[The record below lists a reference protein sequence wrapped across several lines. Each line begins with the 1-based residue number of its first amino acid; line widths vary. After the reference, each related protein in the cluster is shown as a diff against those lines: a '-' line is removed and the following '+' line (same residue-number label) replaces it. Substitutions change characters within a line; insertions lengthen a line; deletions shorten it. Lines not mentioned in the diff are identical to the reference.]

1 MTIIETVYKK
11 LVRPRVF
18 SRSTNNAEIAHE
30 WGVKQL
36 KKLQGNPLLRKA
48 AESLLV
54 YDHPM
59 LRVKVFGETFRNP
72 LGLAA
77 GFDKYC
83 EVYWGAI
90 PATGWGF
97 AEVGGITPEYQPGF
111 PQPRMLRATDY
122 QAIWNQM
129 GFNNPGKD
137 AARKTMMR
145 SPKATIPIG
154 LNIGKGKD
162 TPLEL
167 AAQDYQ
173 LVLAA
178 LGEMVDFVTINISSP
193 NTKDLRNLQS
203 RAYLFSII
211 HMVQQTALSLRMYG
225 LPIGIKIS
233 PDEPDEQLADI
244 VSVAVETQVAFMILT
259 NTTVKRHLTT
269 HWNIPADRGGVS
281 GEPLAPAAKHVLRE
295 VYCATKGQIP
305 LIGVGGIKNGADL
318 YERILNG
325 ATLCQAYTAW
335 PYEGPDFVK
344 RSLKSLV
351 ARLKSDGFTSVS
363 QAVGKALSS

>member
-1 MTIIETVYKK
+1 LTIIETVYKQ

-18 SRSTNNAEIAHE
+18 SRSADNAEIAHE
-30 WGVKQL
+30 WGMAQL
-36 KKLQGNPLLRKA
+36 KRLQRSPLLRRI

-59 LRVKVFGETFRNP
+59 LRVQVFGETFRNP

-97 AEVGGITPEYQPGF
+97 AEIGGITPERQAGF
-111 PQPRMLRATDY
+111 PQPRMHRAPDY

-137 AARKTMMR
+137 AARRTMMG

-167 AAQDYQ
+167 SAQDYQ
-173 LVLAA
+173 LVVAA
-178 LGEMVDFVTINISSP
+178 LGELVDFVTINISSP

-203 RAYLFSII
+203 RAYLLAII
-211 HMVQQTALSLRMYG
+211 RLVQETARSFGLYR

-244 VSVAVETQVAFMILT
+244 VSVAMEAEVAFMILT
-259 NTTVKRHLTT
+259 NTTVKRNLPG
-269 HWNIPADRGGVS
+269 HWDIPADRGGVS
-281 GEPLAPAAKHVLRE
+281 GEPLAPAAQHVLRE
-295 VYCATKGQIP
+295 VYRATKGRIP

-335 PYEGPDFVK
+335 PYEGPDFVR
-344 RSLKSLV
+344 RSLKDLV
-351 ARLKSDGFTSVS
+351 SRLRSDGFTSVS
-363 QAVGKALSS
+363 QAVGKAHSS